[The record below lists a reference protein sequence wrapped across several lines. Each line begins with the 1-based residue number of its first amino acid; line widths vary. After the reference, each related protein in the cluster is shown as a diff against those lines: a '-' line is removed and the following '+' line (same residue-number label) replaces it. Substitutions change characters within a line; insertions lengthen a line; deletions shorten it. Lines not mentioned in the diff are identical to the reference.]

1 MCYAKVTK
9 KFKEVLTKYYKTLQS
24 LGKLL
29 TPIQT
34 KSVKTTSDIAVT
46 KRGHLIYTD
55 PSDRYVKMVQNTKI
69 SEKIRLMEFIPIN
82 ICYTLFDDL
91 LVMMVKHDNTESKVV
106 RYSAFKE
113 TCTKYFRK
121 WQKLFQ

>member
-1 MCYAKVTK
+1 MAM
-9 KFKEVLTKYYKTLQS
+9 
-24 LGKLL
+24 
-29 TPIQT
+29 
-34 KSVKTTSDIAVT
+34 T

-91 LVMMVKHDNTESKVV
+91 LIMMIKHYNTESKAV
-106 RYSAFKE
+106 RYSAIKE
-113 TCTKYFRK
+113 TCTKYSRK
-121 WQKLFQ
+121 WQTLFL

>member
-9 KFKEVLTKYYKTLQS
+9 KFKEILTKYYKTLQS

-82 ICYTLFDDL
+82 ICYSLFDDL

-113 TCTKYFRK
+113 TCTKYSRK

>member
-1 MCYAKVTK
+1 MAM
-9 KFKEVLTKYYKTLQS
+9 
-24 LGKLL
+24 
-29 TPIQT
+29 
-34 KSVKTTSDIAVT
+34 T

-91 LVMMVKHDNTESKVV
+91 LIMMIKHYKTESKAV
-106 RYSAFKE
+106 RYSAIKE
-113 TCTKYFRK
+113 TCTKYSRK
-121 WQKLFQ
+121 WQTLFL

>member
-82 ICYTLFDDL
+82 ICYSLFDDL

-113 TCTKYFRK
+113 TCTKYSRK

>member
-34 KSVKTTSDIAVT
+34 KSVNTTSDIAVT

-69 SEKIRLMEFIPIN
+69 SEKIRLMEFIPIK

-113 TCTKYFRK
+113 TCTKYSRK

>member
-34 KSVKTTSDIAVT
+34 KSVKTTSDITVT

-82 ICYTLFDDL
+82 ICYSLFDDL

-113 TCTKYFRK
+113 TCTKYSRK

>member
-24 LGKLL
+24 LGKPL

-113 TCTKYFRK
+113 TCTKYSRK
-121 WQKLFQ
+121 WQK